1 MITLADLRTQL
12 ANLGYELFVSSES
25 GLPVIT
31 AHFHPLINQPVVLV
45 GMNSDGARD
54 YQITL
59 VENAV
64 KRR

>member
-1 MITLADLRTQL
+1 MTTLAQLRQQL
-12 ANLGYELFVSSES
+12 ADIGYIIYVSAEP

-45 GMNSDGARD
+45 GMNEDGARD
-54 YQITL
+54 YQVTL
-59 VENAV
+59 IENAV